1 MQRSPSP
8 RFRSFVPS
16 SASALSADRRTFGGK
31 LRALACAAVAGSALG
46 LASLPAQAQDNI
58 TRMVV
63 PFAAG
68 GPNDVVAR
76 IAARAMAEPL
86 GTTFVV
92 ENKPGATGAIAS
104 QYVADSKPDGKTMLL
119 ASSST
124 MLAPLLLKS
133 ARFNPLK
140 DFIPIGVMATDDN
153 ILVVHPSVEA
163 NTVQELIALAR
174 SKPNALNYSTSG
186 NGSSYHLGT
195 ELFSSLLN
203 IKMTHVPYRGTA
215 PAVADLL
222 AGHVQ
227 VQFQAVSQA
236 TGNIASGRVR
246 PLGIASLTAHPA
258 YPKIPPLAEAAKIP
272 GFEFSTWMGIFVAA
286 NTPKAEV
293 AKLRAALVKASAQPS
308 VQKQLTDLGM
318 RPISMSPEAVM
329 ARIKADLDK
338 WGPFIKDNG
347 ISAD

>member
-1 MQRSPSP
+1 MQRSTSN
-8 RFRSFVPS
+8 S
-16 SASALSADRRTFGGK
+16 SIPAPYARTGRRAFGGAIK
-31 LRALACAAVAGSALG
+31 ALACAAAVGSALG
-46 LASLPAQAQDNI
+46 LTALSAAAQDNQ
-58 TRMVV
+58 TRIIV

-86 GTTFVV
+86 GTSIIV
-92 ENKPGATGAIAS
+92 ENKPGATGSIAS

-124 MLAPLLLKS
+124 MLSPLLLKS
-133 ARFNPLK
+133 ARFSPLK
-140 DFIPIGVMATDDN
+140 DFIPLGVVATDDN
-153 ILVVHPSVEA
+153 ILVVHPSVKA
-163 NTVQELIALAR
+163 RNVQELIAMAKA
-174 SKPNALNYSTSG
+174 KPGELNYSTSG

-203 IKMTHVPYRGTA
+203 IKMTHVPYKGTA

-236 TGNIASGRVR
+236 MGNIASGRVR
-246 PLGIASLTAHPA
+246 PLGIASLTPHPA
-258 YPKIPPLAEAAKIP
+258 YPDITPLAKAANLP
-272 GFEFSTWMGIFVAA
+272 GFEFSTWMGLFVAA
-286 NTPKAEV
+286 NTPEAELS
-293 AKLRAALVKASAQPS
+293 KLRTALTKAFEQPA
-308 VQKQLTDLGM
+308 VRKQLTDVGM
-318 RPISMSPEAVM
+318 RPVSMGPDEVS
-329 ARIKADLDK
+329 ARIKSDLEK
-338 WGPFIKDNG
+338 WGPFIKQSG

>member
-1 MQRSPSP
+1 MQRSPSFP
-8 RFRSFVPS
+8 IASPS
-16 SASALSADRRTFGGK
+16 AARASRRAFGGK
-31 LRALACAAVAGSALG
+31 LRALACVAAMGSTLGLSAL
-46 LASLPAQAQDNI
+46 PAAAQDNVVRI
-58 TRMVV
+58 IV

-86 GTTFVV
+86 GATIVV

-104 QYVADSKPDGKTMLL
+104 QYVADSKPDGKTLLL

-124 MLAPLLLKS
+124 MLSPLLLKS

-140 DFIPIGVMATDDN
+140 DFAPIGVMATDDN
-153 ILVVHPSVEA
+153 ILVVHPSVKA
-163 NTVQELIALAR
+163 HNVQELIALAR
-174 SKPNALNYSTSG
+174 AKPGDLYYSTSG

-195 ELFSSLLN
+195 EMFNSLLN
-203 IKMTHVPYRGTA
+203 IKMTHVPYKGTA

-236 TGNIASGRVR
+236 SGNIATGRVR
-246 PLGIASLTAHPA
+246 PLGIASPSSHPT
-258 YPKIPPLAEAAKIP
+258 YPQIPPLAEAAKLP

-286 NTPKAEV
+286 NTPEPEL
-293 AKLRAALVKASAQPS
+293 AKLRAALTKASASPQ
-308 VQKQLTDLGM
+308 VQKQLTDVGM
-318 RPISMSPEAVM
+318 RPISMAPDAVM
-329 ARIKADLDK
+329 ARIKGDIDK
-338 WGPFIKDNG
+338 WGPFIKQSG
-347 ISAD
+347 ITAD